1 MTEARAAMILALFVG
16 GIVAGAA
23 VQRVTDPGV
32 RANPYASLEKIDEPG
47 QSAEVAQA
55 LLANDPKALARAMDG
70 TTLTALRDA
79 LMSPMGAPMADIR
92 QVKFA
97 GATSSKSGK
106 VLAGYI
112 VTGKDMSGAD
122 AIVGFVLNIQN
133 GQIVGVN

>member
-16 GIVAGAA
+16 GIVGGVA

-32 RANPYASLEKIDEPG
+32 RANPYASLDKIDEPG
-47 QSAEVAQA
+47 KSADVAQA
-55 LLANDPKALARAMDG
+55 LLANDAKALARIMDS

-92 QVKFA
+92 QVKFV
-97 GATSSKSGK
+97 GATGKAGK
-106 VLAGYI
+106 VLAGYV

-122 AIVGFVLNIQN
+122 AIVGFVLDVEN

>member
-1 MTEARAAMILALFVG
+1 MTEARAAMILALFIG
-16 GIVAGAA
+16 GIVGGVA

-32 RANPYASLEKIDEPG
+32 RANPYARLDKIDEPG
-47 QSAEVAQA
+47 QSAEIAQA
-55 LLANDPKALARAMDG
+55 LLASDPKALARIMDS

-92 QVKFA
+92 QVKFV
-97 GATSSKSGK
+97 GATGKGAK

-112 VTGKDMSGAD
+112 VTGKDMSGTD
-122 AIVGFVLNIQN
+122 AIVGFVLNIEN